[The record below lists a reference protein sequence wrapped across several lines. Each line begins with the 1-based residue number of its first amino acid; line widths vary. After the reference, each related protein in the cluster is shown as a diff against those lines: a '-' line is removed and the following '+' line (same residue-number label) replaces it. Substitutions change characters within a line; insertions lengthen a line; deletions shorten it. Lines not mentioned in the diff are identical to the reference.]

1 MSLKGKVALVTG
13 GNRSIGKSVSIELA
27 KRGASVAVHY
37 NASAEPARE
46 VVEEIKSGGG
56 AAVAFQADVSKREEV
71 EAMIEGCQSEL
82 GPVDILVN
90 NARQLVKGRAFLELN
105 WEEHYVPHV
114 EVMLKGTFNCCQL
127 VLPSMIKKG
136 SGRIIN
142 ILSTVI
148 AERNPRTNSYGSIKS
163 GLLYFSQNLAKE
175 MGQHGVTVNM
185 VSPGLT
191 ITERPILHSGDYQ
204 KDYIERIPAG
214 RMGTTQDVAE
224 AVAFFVGDEASFISG
239 VNMAVSGGKAF
250 F

>member
-1 MSLKGKVALVTG
+1 MSLEGKVALVTG
-13 GNRSIGKSVSIELA
+13 GNRSIGKSISLELA
-27 KRGASVAVHY
+27 KRGASVAVQFHA
-37 NASAEPARE
+37 NAESANE

-56 AAVAFQADVSKREEV
+56 AAAAFQTDVSKRDEV
-71 EAMIEGCQSEL
+71 EAMVEGCQAGL

-90 NARQLVKGRAFLELN
+90 NARQLVKGREFLEIN
-105 WEEHYVPHV
+105 WEEHYVPHI
-114 EVMLKGTFNCCQL
+114 EVMLKGTFNCCQV

-142 ILSTVI
+142 ILSTVL
-148 AERNPRTNSYGSIKS
+148 AERNARTNSYGTIKS
-163 GLLYFSQNLAKE
+163 GLLYFSQNLATE
-175 MGQHGVTVNM
+175 MGPHGITVNM

-191 ITERPILHSGDYQ
+191 VTERPILHSGDYQ

-224 AVAFFVGDEASFISG
+224 AVAFFAGDGASFISG
-239 VNMAVSGGKAF
+239 VNMAVSGAKAF